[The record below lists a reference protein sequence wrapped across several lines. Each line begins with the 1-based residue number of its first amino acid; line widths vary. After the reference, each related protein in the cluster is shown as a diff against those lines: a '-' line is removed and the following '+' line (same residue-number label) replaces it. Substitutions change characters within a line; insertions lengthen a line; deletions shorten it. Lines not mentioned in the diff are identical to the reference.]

1 MPKVSEEYI
10 QNKKNAI
17 VQAAYRVCLRKPA
30 QMVTMTD
37 VIEESGLSQG
47 GIYRFYKDL
56 DEILC
61 DMITGMRSD
70 YNIIDGIEEIIG
82 DEDASFEEVTHRI
95 CGLLADVMEEHL
107 LDIQKI
113 NFDLT
118 VMAIN
123 DPERVAKIMGGLGG
137 RGNMEYLATA
147 LVPRLEKACR
157 ERELVPRGDPEEI
170 FKFISASYAGIE
182 MSCIVS
188 ACYKNDIN
196 GVYYSPKP
204 LFDTLA
210 TTIITLFGGEDN
222 GKQ

>member
-70 YNIIDGIEEIIG
+70 YNLIDRIEEIIE
-82 DEDASFEEVTHRI
+82 DEDASFNEITHRI
-95 CGLLADVMEEHL
+95 CGLLAEVMEEHL

-123 DPERVAKIMGGLGG
+123 DPERVAKIIGGLGG

-147 LVPRLEKACR
+147 LGPRLEKACR
-157 ERELVPRGDPEEI
+157 DDKLVPKRNPAEI
-170 FKFISASYAGIE
+170 LSFISASYAGIE

-188 ACYKNDIN
+188 ACYQNGIN
-196 GVYYSPKP
+196 GFVYRPKP

-210 TTIITLFGGEDN
+210 TTIIMLFGGEDN
-222 GKQ
+222 G